1 LLKAELAIADDRLVH
16 TARPITV
23 RSFEALLASALE
35 ARVEGLV
42 VLRDRGGLRH
52 GVWVQG
58 GYVVGAHVAGR
69 FDPLLEV
76 LVRTGSLDR
85 RAHRS
90 CLEALHQSGERA
102 GSVAQSLGGVTAAL
116 LSDALKLQVAARFV
130 ELLEIAL
137 ADGHDAVLEARQVP
151 DSERSVRLPLGSLQR
166 RVARLASGQATLCSR
181 ARGRASTSSQRTRED
196 ARRALRALAKALHP
210 DLNTHLDDE
219 TRERLSLQLARATAI
234 YHGFG

>member
-1 LLKAELAIADDRLVH
+1 LSAPCAIVDDRLVH
-16 TARPITV
+16 TARPITE
-23 RSFEALLASALE
+23 RSLETLLASALV

-69 FDPLLEV
+69 FDPLLEL

-90 CLEALHQSGERA
+90 CLEALHRSGERA
-102 GSVAQSLGGVTAAL
+102 GSVAQSVGGVTAAL

-130 ELLEIAL
+130 ELLEIAA

-151 DSERSVRLPLGSLQR
+151 ENERSVRLPLGSLQR
-166 RVARLASGQATLCSR
+166 RVARLASGQAV
-181 ARGRASTSSQRTRED
+181 SSQRTQQE
-196 ARRALRALAKALHP
+196 ARRALRALARALHP
-210 DLNTHLDDE
+210 DLNAHLDEE
-219 TRERLSLQLARATAI
+219 TRQRLSLQLARATAI